1 MNDFIKEFK
10 RDIIFYG
17 IDNYTVCEKETTENN
32 IYRQETL
39 ICEKGKILYDCREI
53 KDDMTYAASGIVL
66 NDVKVFLKM
75 PIREIESLCN
85 QIYYYGLYEVDV

>member
-1 MNDFIKEFK
+1 MKDFIKEFK

-39 ICEKGKILYDCREI
+39 ICEREKVLYNCMEL
-53 KDDMTYAASGIVL
+53 KDDVTYQATGIVS
-66 NDVKVFLKM
+66 NDVEHFLKL
-75 PIREIESLCN
+75 PVSEIERICN
-85 QIYYYGLYEVDV
+85 EIYYYNLLEVEE